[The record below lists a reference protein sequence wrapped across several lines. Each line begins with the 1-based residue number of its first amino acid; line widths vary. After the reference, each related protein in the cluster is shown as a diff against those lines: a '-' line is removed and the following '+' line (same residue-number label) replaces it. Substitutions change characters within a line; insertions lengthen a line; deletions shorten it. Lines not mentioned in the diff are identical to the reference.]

1 LATQLAGRTDLFRSV
16 RRPDAGPFLERY
28 GILLLPVADVAAT
41 TKQLIGAQG
50 FLGPLAADPSL
61 RGVMDSLR
69 NVLVAVEQGQ
79 AKLGDFGRAL
89 GALTGPL
96 EQVVQGKPAFFSWQT
111 MISGEAGLRQTRRI
125 VLLQPKLDNSVL
137 TPGEPA
143 RDAIRGAAR
152 DLHLDPEHGVRVRLT
167 GSVLLADDEFA
178 TLTQHVV
185 PMTAAMIAGVLLMLW
200 CAVSSARIIACILAT
215 TLLGLVLATGLG
227 LFVVG
232 RFNLI
237 SVAFIP
243 LFTGLGIDFAIQF
256 GVRYRAERVVHPGLK
271 EALTAAGATVGVS
284 LAVAGAA
291 IAAGFF
297 AFIPTDYL
305 GASELG
311 LIAGMGMI
319 IAFLLSITLMPALLT
334 LARPAG
340 EPEAVGFA
348 TLAPLDHF
356 FLRRRRLVFVIA
368 GIAAVLGLALLPLL
382 RFDFNPLDLR
392 SRSLESVSTMMD
404 LLADPDRTP
413 NTIDVLA
420 PTLPAAD
427 ALAKRLSALPQI
439 ARTVTISS
447 FVPGDQKEKLALLGD
462 TASLLDL
469 VLDPIDVR
477 PAPSDA
483 ETVQSLSETAEAL
496 RRASGSATTPEAE
509 AAGRLAAVL
518 GALATATPE
527 VRARAAQTLIA
538 PLTLLLGRLRTMLQA
553 GPVTLQT
560 LPPDLVRDWV
570 TPDGRARIQVAPQ
583 GDSNDNR
590 TLQRFTQAVRAVAP
604 DATGAPIS
612 IQEAAATV
620 VGAFI
625 RAGIWSFL
633 AITVLLA
640 LVFRRAGDVILTLIP
655 ILLTGLLTLANCVL
669 IEQPLNFA
677 NIIALPLLFGIG
689 VAFNIY
695 FVIAWRAG
703 ETDFLQS
710 SLARAVLFSALTTGT
725 AFGSLWLSAHPGT
738 ASMGLLLMISLGW
751 TLATTLLFEPA
762 LLGPPPEKQ

>member
-1 LATQLAGRTDLFRSV
+1 V
-16 RRPDAGPFLERY
+16 
-28 GILLLPVADVAAT
+28 
-41 TKQLIGAQG
+41 
-50 FLGPLAADPSL
+50 
-61 RGVMDSLR
+61 
-69 NVLVAVEQGQ
+69 
-79 AKLGDFGRAL
+79 
-89 GALTGPL
+89 
-96 EQVVQGKPAFFSWQT
+96 
-111 MISGEAGLRQTRRI
+111 
-125 VLLQPKLDNSVL
+125 
-137 TPGEPA
+137 
-143 RDAIRGAAR
+143 
-152 DLHLDPEHGVRVRLT
+152 
-167 GSVLLADDEFA
+167 
-178 TLTQHVV
+178 
-185 PMTAAMIAGVLLMLW
+185 
-200 CAVSSARIIACILAT
+200 
-215 TLLGLVLATGLG
+215 LGLVLTAGVG

-256 GVRYRAERVVHPGLK
+256 GVRYRSERVVHPELK
-271 EALTAAGATVGVS
+271 QALTAAGATVGVS
-284 LAVAGAA
+284 LAVAAAA

-319 IAFLLSITLMPALLT
+319 IAFLLSITLMPALIT
-334 LARPAG
+334 LVRPAG
-340 EPEAVGFA
+340 EKEAVGFTA
-348 TLAPLDHF
+348 LAPLDRIF
-356 FLRRRRLVFVIA
+356 MRRRKLVFVIA
-368 GIAAVLGLALLPLL
+368 GIAGVAGIALLPLL

-392 SRSLESVSTMMD
+392 SPSVESVSTMMD

-420 PTLPAAD
+420 PSLTAAD
-427 ALAKRLSALPQI
+427 DLAKRLSALPEV
-439 ARTVTISS
+439 ARTVTLSS
-447 FVPGDQKEKLALLGD
+447 FVPTAQTEKLGLIKD

-469 VLDPIDVR
+469 ALDPVDVR
-477 PAPSDA
+477 PPPSDA
-483 ETVQSLSETAEAL
+483 ETVQSLAGTAEML
-496 RRASGSATTPEAE
+496 RRATGSAPPAE
-509 AAGRLAAVL
+509 ANAAARLAAVL
-518 GALATATPE
+518 GALAAATPE
-527 VRARAAQTLIA
+527 IRARASQLLITPLSTLFSQ
-538 PLTLLLGRLRTMLQA
+538 LRTMLQA
-553 GPVTLQT
+553 SPVTLQT
-560 LPPDLVRDWV
+560 LPPDLVHDWM
-570 TPDGRARIQVAPQ
+570 TPDGRARIQVAPK
-583 GDSNDNR
+583 GNSNDNQ

-604 DATGAPIS
+604 EATGAPIS
-612 IQEAAATV
+612 IQEAATTV

-633 AITVLLA
+633 AITILLA

-655 ILLTGLLTLANCVL
+655 ILLTGLLTLASCVL
-669 IEQPLNFA
+669 IDQPLNFA

-751 TLATTLLFEPA
+751 TLVTTLLFEPS
-762 LLGPPPEKQ
+762 LLGPPPG